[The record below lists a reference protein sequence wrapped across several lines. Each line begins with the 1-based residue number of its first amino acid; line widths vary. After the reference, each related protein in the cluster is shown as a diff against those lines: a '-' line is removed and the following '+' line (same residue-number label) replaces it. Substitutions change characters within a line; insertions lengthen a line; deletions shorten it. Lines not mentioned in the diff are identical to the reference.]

1 MCEDEIVGV
10 YSYILVFFFFCVF
23 FIVCKVVEFH
33 PSPCPGYYLRLSVY
47 L

>member
-10 YSYILVFFFFCVF
+10 YSYILVFFFFFCVF

-33 PSPCPGYYLRLSVY
+33 PSPCPGYYLRL